1 MKNSIKFSD
10 KVLAAFPSRP
20 LKLVPL
26 RGDGGIFRTLFL
38 VIFTLVLTVFIAY
51 QIPNIMY
58 DYNISK
64 NATYV
69 NANIDGSCST
79 KLFVLTTCK
88 VHLRYQGNTVS
99 RNFTFLSI
107 GAKYIQVEAIAD
119 KTDLNKLT
127 VDVAID
133 NIWIRFISAIV
144 FITLFGFCA
153 VFFIYR
159 QILASKVKKVLLSVG
174 TKPLKLVTI
183 PVKAVSTNKM
193 FIATYKINLSGKEIS
208 ISYLGNKKAPPIII
222 ENNGKTYLL
231 AVYSPE
237 QNIPYALDLPLG
249 RVQATPEEVE
259 HFHNALIEEKL
270 L

>member
-1 MKNSIKFSD
+1 MQNSIKLSD
-10 KVLAAFPSRP
+10 KVLDAFPSRP
-20 LKLVPL
+20 LKLTPL

-38 VIFTLVLTVFIAY
+38 VITMLVLTVFSAY

-69 NANIDGSCST
+69 NANIDGSCRT
-79 KLFVLTTCK
+79 KLFILTNCS
-88 VHLRYQGNTVS
+88 VDLRYQGNTVS
-99 RNFTFLSI
+99 RNFTFLSG
-107 GAKYIQVEAIAD
+107 GAKDIEVEAIAD

-127 VDVAID
+127 VDIAID
-133 NIWIRFISAIV
+133 NIWLRFASTII
-144 FITLFGFCA
+144 FIALFGFCT

-159 QILASKVKKVLLSVG
+159 QILTSKVKKALLSVG

-208 ISYLGNKKAPPIII
+208 ISYSGNKKAPPIVI

-249 RVQATPEEVE
+249 RVQATLEEIE